1 VVRRHALIDD
11 AHPARMHGSV
21 TAGGY
26 VPPAGPFEAPAGRVA
41 AVLDPDGK
49 SIAVR
54 NRKQS

>member
-1 VVRRHALIDD
+1 
-11 AHPARMHGSV
+11 MHGSV